1 LRHAAPVVIHHGVAA
16 VFSPP
21 QAGDA
26 RENFLL
32 VVGDL
37 YIQKNLHSLVE
48 ALALVLRQH
57 PAIALRIAGREIDA
71 DYAAALHRLV
81 RERGLRDAVIF
92 LGHRETA
99 EIVELYRRCAIFVF
113 PSTAESFG
121 MPLVEAMA
129 CGAPVIASN
138 TSAMPE
144 IAADAA
150 ILRVLDDPALRQS
163 LSERA
168 LLRAKTFSWPDCARR
183 TAAVLREAAA
193 SRSRRA
199 VAMSS
204 R

>member
-1 LRHAAPVVIHHGVAA
+1 

-32 VVGDL
+32 AVGDL
-37 YIQKNLHSLVE
+37 YIQKNLHSLIE
-48 ALALVLRQH
+48 ALALVRRQH
-57 PAIALRIAGREIDA
+57 PAIALRLAGAEIDA

-81 RERGLRDAVIF
+81 RERDLCDAVIF
-92 LGHRETA
+92 LGRRETA
-99 EIVELYRRCAIFVF
+99 EIVELYRRCAVFVF

-129 CGAPVIASN
+129 CGAPIIASN
-138 TSAMPE
+138 TTAIPE
-144 IAADAA
+144 IAGDAA
-150 ILRVLDDPALRQS
+150 LLCDPTDPRDIAAEILRLLDDPTLRQS
-163 LSERA
+163 LSARA
-168 LLRAKTFSWPDCARR
+168 ILRAKTFSWSDCARR

-199 VAMSS
+199 VVMSS